1 MSRIVV
7 ALGGNAILQ
16 AGQKGR
22 IDEQRANI
30 RAACAG
36 VAALVRAG
44 YQVVLTH
51 GNGPQVGNILLQ
63 QEEAVATVPPLPLDV
78 CGAQSQGMLG
88 YLLQQELQRQTG
100 RPVVTL
106 LTQVEVDP
114 ADPAFSMPT
123 KPVGAF
129 YPIEEAERRVTGRGW
144 AIREDSGRGWRRVV
158 PSPRPRRVVEAPV
171 IRQLVESG
179 LLVIAC
185 GGGGVPVIQGREG
198 LQGVEAVID
207 KDLAGA
213 LLGAELGAARFLI
226 LTAVD
231 RVMLDYGKPTARSL
245 DRLTV
250 TEAEAHLRAG
260 QFPAGS
266 MGPKIEA
273 AIEFVRRTGGEALI
287 ASLEGA
293 VAALAGEGGTRIYR
307 G

>member
-1 MSRIVV
+1 MNRIVV

-16 AGQKGR
+16 PGQKGR

-30 RAACAG
+30 RAACRG
-36 VAALVRAG
+36 VTALLQAG

-63 QEEAVATVPPLPLDV
+63 QEEAVQTVPPLPLDV

-100 RPVVTL
+100 RQVVTL

-123 KPVGAF
+123 KPVGPF
-129 YPIEEAERRVTGRGW
+129 YPIEEAELRVTSRGW

-185 GGGGVPVIQGREG
+185 GGGGVPVIRGREG

-213 LLGAELGAARFLI
+213 LLGAELRADRFLI

-231 RVMLDYGKPTARSL
+231 RVMLDYGKPTARAL
-245 DRLTV
+245 ERLTV
-250 TEAEAHLRAG
+250 TQAEAHLRAG
-260 QFPAGS
+260 QFPPGS

-273 AIEFVRRTGGEALI
+273 AIEFVRRTDGEAVI
-287 ASLEGA
+287 TSLEGA
-293 VAALAGEGGTRIYR
+293 VAALAGESGTRIVR